1 MSNKQSSAA
10 GSGGLLVVVS
20 GPSGVGK
27 TTICRALVD
36 RLDAE
41 LSVSA
46 TTRPPGQGERDGQDY
61 FFLSPQEFEQ
71 RLSEN
76 EFLEHAEVF
85 GHLYGT
91 LAQPVIDS
99 LAAGRIVVL
108 EIDVNGAKQVR
119 QRFDRALM
127 FLILPPAP
135 GTLGQRLNHRR
146 RDAKDVIADRLA
158 KSDGEIRF
166 ALESKCYDHTI
177 VNDDLAEAID
187 RIVTVI
193 KQEREKAQND

>member
-1 MSNKQSSAA
+1 MSSQ
-10 GSGGLLVVVS
+10 GLLIVVS

-27 TTICRALVD
+27 TTICRALVE
-36 RLDAE
+36 RLGAE
-41 LSVSA
+41 LSIST

-61 FFLSPQEFEQ
+61 FFLSPQEFQ
-71 RLSEN
+71 KRLSRN
-76 EFLEHAEVF
+76 EFLEYAEVF

-91 LAQPVIDS
+91 LAKPVLDS
-99 LAAGRIVVL
+99 LSAGRIVVL

-119 QRFDRALM
+119 QRFERALM

-135 GTLGQRLNHRR
+135 GTLGHRLNNRG
-146 RDAKDVIADRLA
+146 RDAGAVIAERLA
-158 KSDGEIRF
+158 KADGEIRF

-177 VNDDLAEAID
+177 VNDDLEEAID

>member
-1 MSNKQSSAA
+1 MSSK
-10 GSGGLLVVVS
+10 GLLVVVS

-27 TTICRALVD
+27 TTICRALVE

-41 LSVSA
+41 SSISA
-46 TTRPPGQGERDGQDY
+46 TTRSPGQGERDGKDY
-61 FFLSPQEFEQ
+61 FFLSPQEFQ
-71 RLSEN
+71 KRISGN

-91 LAQPVIDS
+91 LAQPVKDS

-119 QRFDRALM
+119 RSFPRARM

-135 GTLGQRLNHRR
+135 GTLDSRLNNRG
-146 RDAKDVIADRLA
+146 RDAEAVIADRLA
-158 KSDGEIRF
+158 KADGEIRF

-177 VNDDLAEAID
+177 VNDDLEEAIN

>member
-1 MSNKQSSAA
+1 MASK
-10 GSGGLLVVVS
+10 GLLVVVS

-41 LSVSA
+41 LSIST
-46 TTRPPGQGERDGQDY
+46 TTRSPGQGERDGKDY
-61 FFLSPQEFEQ
+61 FFLSPSEFQ
-71 RLSEN
+71 KRLGSN

-91 LAQPVIDS
+91 LAQPVTDS

-119 QRFDRALM
+119 QRFPRALM

-135 GTLGQRLNHRR
+135 GTLDRRLNSRG
-146 RDAKDVIADRLA
+146 RDADAVIADRLA
-158 KSDGEIRF
+158 KADGEIRF

-177 VNDDLAEAID
+177 VNDDLEEAINK
-187 RIVTVI
+187 IVTAI